1 MISYTPSIY
10 PRYIPVKPF
19 EGNFTNWLIFDK
31 MPMMTEIDFKIV
43 GLKVLA
49 KDIDALGK
57 NFARSTLRTALRA
70 ATKPVVKRAKDKAP
84 VRTGNL
90 RRSIRGEASVKRDG
104 RGEARVGF
112 LPSGFYGTFIELGTS
127 TQPARPMLRPALDE
141 AEAQG
146 EIQQAFIVAINRTI
160 EKRLARVRR

>member
-1 MISYTPSIY
+1 
-10 PRYIPVKPF
+10 
-19 EGNFTNWLIFDK
+19 
-31 MPMMTEIDFKIV
+31 MPEVDFKIV

-70 ATKPVVKRAKDKAP
+70 ATKPVVMRAKDKAP

-90 RRSIRGEASVKRDG
+90 KRSIRGEASVKRDG

-112 LPSGFYGTFIELGTS
+112 GRGGRHGVPIELGTS
-127 TQPARPMLRPALDE
+127 TQAARPMLRPALDE

-146 EIQQAFIVAINRTI
+146 EIQQAFIVAINNTI
-160 EKRLARVRR
+160 EKRLARNRRTR